1 MQNANTA
8 VSSNNLE
15 KHKELTLF
23 LVRKFN
29 MSMEKAYDYAHKIYK
44 QEEKPLTMSKAMLA
58 QTLASL
64 FQYRYKEEMQMI
76 IIIKD
81 GYDVIDNRPEAEIA
95 QSERDYFEERYNR
108 DLKRKLEANKHPFA
122 KKLLSACGLL

>member
-1 MQNANTA
+1 MRNANTA
-8 VSSNNLE
+8 VSSKNLE

-58 QTLASL
+58 RKLASL
-64 FQYRYKEEMQMI
+64 F
-76 IIIKD
+76 
-81 GYDVIDNRPEAEIA
+81 
-95 QSERDYFEERYNR
+95 
-108 DLKRKLEANKHPFA
+108 
-122 KKLLSACGLL
+122 

>member
-1 MQNANTA
+1 M
-8 VSSNNLE
+8 SE
-15 KHKELTLF
+15 KAKQIHATYCNYEVAKASKPSRIYS
-23 LVRKFN
+23 VRTEVKRNHGIKTHN
-29 MSMEKAYDYAHKIYK
+29 MSR
-44 QEEKPLTMSKAMLA
+44 AMLA

-64 FQYRYKEEMQMI
+64 FQYKQKEERQMI

-81 GYDVIDNRPEAEIA
+81 GYDIIDNRSEAEIA

-122 KKLLSACGLL
+122 KKLLAACGLLQNGE